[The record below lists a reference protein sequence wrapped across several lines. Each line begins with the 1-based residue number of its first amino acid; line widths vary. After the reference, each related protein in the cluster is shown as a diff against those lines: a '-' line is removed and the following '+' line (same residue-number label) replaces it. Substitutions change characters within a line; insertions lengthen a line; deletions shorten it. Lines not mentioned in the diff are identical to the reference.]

1 MADEVQL
8 AVNDPGLG
16 LAEEATSTGFVY
28 GPCSGGTANLLESFN
43 SIPDLVAA
51 HPQGPA
57 VEAGAWILGNGG
69 GPIRFMRSATS
80 VAAANTAV
88 TQTPASGPLVAV
100 AGTANDYYDAW
111 YEVML
116 GGALGVGK
124 VRYTLDGG
132 KTFSEEFLIPAG
144 GTHAIPGTGI
154 TATFAVGT
162 YVLGVVYSFK
172 ATPAM
177 WNGTDLAAAFTVV
190 AANFTPWDFFAG
202 AGRHATGAA
211 AATIGAA
218 LQSHLAGLTSSHR
231 YVRGMID
238 AGDEASAAIATA
250 FASVATSRVGYAYR
264 GLRRTSKKAMVGWAT
279 PMLGA
284 VDGMALLAARSLIST
299 DLARYGSHNLGEF
312 GATDIDYDEEKSA
325 ALDVHKISALRT
337 FPGVPGFYFKNARLK
352 SAPGSDFQ
360 FWQFG
365 RVMDTACRTTY
376 LSSLPFVNTALRTIV
391 GGKLDPRDINRVET
405 RINGQLD
412 AILGQP
418 INAEGFKGHVSAIQ
432 YTVDREWNAQSTQT
446 LKGEISIVALA
457 YAKKVKT
464 TLGYT
469 QFLPILA
476 EAA

>member
-1 MADEVQL
+1 MADEVQIG
-8 AVNDPGLG
+8 VQDPGLG
-16 LAEEATSTGFVY
+16 LVDEASSTCWVY
-28 GPCSGGTANLLESFN
+28 GPCQGGTANALESFN

-51 HPQGPA
+51 HPYGPA

-69 GPIRFMRSATS
+69 GPIRFMKAATT
-80 VAAANTAV
+80 VAAVNSAV
-88 TQTPASGPLVAV
+88 AQTPASGPLVTIS
-100 AGTANDYYDAW
+100 GTAVEYYDAW
-111 YEVML
+111 YEVTL

-132 KTFSEEFLIPAG
+132 KTYSEEFLIPAG
-144 GTHAIPGTGI
+144 GTHAIAGTGI
-154 TATFAVGT
+154 TSTFAAGT
-162 YVLGVVYSFK
+162 YVVGVVYSFTTK
-172 ATPAM
+172 PAM
-177 WNGTDLAAAFTVV
+177 WNATDLAAGFNVI
-190 AANFTPWDFFAG
+190 ANDFTPWDFFAG
-202 AGRHATGAA
+202 AGRHASGAA

-218 LQSHLAGLTSSHR
+218 LQSQLAGLTTSHR
-231 YVRGMID
+231 YVRGIID
-238 AGDEASAAIATA
+238 AGDEAAAAIATA

-264 GLRRTSKKAMVGWAT
+264 GLRRASKKPMVGWAS

-312 GATDIDYDEEKSA
+312 GASDIDYDEEKSGT
-325 ALDVHKISALRT
+325 LDVAKISALRT
-337 FPGVPGFYFKNARLK
+337 YPGVPGFYFKNGRLK
-352 SAPGSDFQ
+352 AAPGSDFQ

-376 LSSLPFVNTALRTIV
+376 LSSLPFVNTAMRTIV
-391 GGKLDPRDINRVET
+391 GGRIDPRDINRIET

-412 AILGQP
+412 AILQQP
-418 INAEGFKGHVSAIQ
+418 INAEGFKGHVSAIR
-432 YTVDREWNAQSTQT
+432 YNVDREWNAQSTQI
-446 LKGEISIVALA
+446 LKGELSIVALA

-464 TLGYT
+464 TIGYT